1 MSPLV
6 FESEKQLEI
15 DCLIEFCESIIRH
28 NKVTYISTPISTGKL
43 FNEWKEK
50 NSHLTG
56 EEYKKKHYKEV
67 ILQSKLIS
75 ANARLELLKQNS
87 NKIYVNPATVFHA
100 EWKQNDYLVFWK
112 EFINR
117 FAEEVVAL
125 DGWQF
130 SNGCVY
136 ENFIAHTQKIPIYD
150 FHHNIITIQDSLEI
164 IKNSLKENK
173 ANTDFTEYY
182 LHKISIINA
191 FN

>member
-15 DCLIEFCESIIRH
+15 DCLIEFCESIIKE

-56 EEYKKKHYKEV
+56 VEYKEKHYKEV
-67 ILQSKLIS
+67 ILQSKITS
-75 ANARLELLKQNS
+75 ANARLELLKQNP
-87 NKIYVNPATVFHA
+87 NKIYVNPTTVFHA
-100 EWKQNDYLVFWK
+100 EWRQNDYLVFWK
-112 EFINR
+112 EFINI
-117 FAEEVVAL
+117 FVEEIVVL

-150 FHHNIITIQDSLEI
+150 FHHNRITVKDSIEI
-164 IKNSLKENK
+164 IKKSLKQNK
-173 ANTDFTEYY
+173 TDIKFIEHY
-182 LHKISIINA
+182 LYNIEILKA
-191 FN
+191 FD